1 MKKNILAKLSPFH
14 FLMLLI
20 AGIINAIGVTLFIA
34 PVQLYDSGISGTS
47 ILLSQLTPDYLS
59 LSFFLILLNIP
70 LLLFGF
76 KRQGAVFSIYAIFTV
91 CVYSVA
97 AWLITDVLPID
108 VSIASPLAG
117 TDLFLCALFGG
128 IISGVGS
135 GLAIRYGGA
144 MDGIEVVAVIFAKP
158 LGLSVGTFVLIY
170 NVLLYMICGIVMGSW
185 ILPLYSIVTYAAGSK
200 TVDFI
205 VDGLDS
211 AKAAMIITTHPD
223 EIARAVSE
231 EFGTQGLI
239 WGIMAI
245 GVYITYRILD
255 VADLTVDG
263 SLGTGGA
270 VCVVLV
276 LNGVPVGVALVAATL
291 VGMLAGLVTGLF
303 HTACG
308 IPAILAGI
316 LTQLALYSVNLRI
329 MGTGTGGG
337 KANLPISVD
346 KYSLLVSARYVRA
359 LALNNPI
366 FVLLIFCAILIGVL
380 YWFFGTELGCSLRAT
395 GANQHMARAQG
406 INTNVTIVL
415 GLMVSNGLVALA
427 GGLLSQYQG
436 FSDINMGRGAIVIGL
451 AAVIIGEVIFGKIFR
466 NFALKLTAAVIG
478 AIIYYIV
485 MNFVLRMGLSTDD
498 LKLLTA
504 LVVAVF
510 LTIPYWKGK
519 YFTKVPVKKGGKD
532 NA

>member
-1 MKKNILAKLSPFH
+1 
-14 FLMLLI
+14 
-20 AGIINAIGVTLFIA
+20 
-34 PVQLYDSGISGTS
+34 
-47 ILLSQLTPDYLS
+47 
-59 LSFFLILLNIP
+59 
-70 LLLFGF
+70 
-76 KRQGAVFSIYAIFTV
+76 
-91 CVYSVA
+91 
-97 AWLITDVLPID
+97 
-108 VSIASPLAG
+108 
-117 TDLFLCALFGG
+117 
-128 IISGVGS
+128 
-135 GLAIRYGGA
+135 
-144 MDGIEVVAVIFAKP
+144 
-158 LGLSVGTFVLIY
+158 
-170 NVLLYMICGIVMGSW
+170 MG
-185 ILPLYSIVTYAAGSK
+185 LPLYAVLKGK
-200 TVDFI
+200 TMNI
-205 VDGLDS
+205 MSLLNALPG
-211 AKAAMIITTHPD
+211 
-223 EIARAVSE
+223 AVA
-231 EFGTQGLI
+231 QGLI

-276 LNGVPVGVALVAATL
+276 LNGVPVGAALVAATL
-291 VGMLAGLVTGLF
+291 AGMLAGLVTGLF

-316 LTQLALYSVNLRI
+316 LTQLALYSINLRI

-366 FVLLIFCAILIGVL
+366 FVLLIFCAVLIGVL